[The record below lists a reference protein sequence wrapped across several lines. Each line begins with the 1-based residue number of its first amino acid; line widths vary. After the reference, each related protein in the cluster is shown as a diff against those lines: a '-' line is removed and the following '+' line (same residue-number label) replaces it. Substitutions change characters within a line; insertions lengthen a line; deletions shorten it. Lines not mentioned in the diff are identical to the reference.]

1 MLASGL
7 YTSLVL
13 LLIGTFKLAGCA
25 PGYSFTFSCSG
36 LPEGIQQKC
45 CDNGQWDSSRDGCH
59 P

>member
-25 PGYSFTFSCSG
+25 PDSSFSFDCSQ
-36 LPEGIQQKC
+36 LPEFVQQKC
-45 CDNGQWDSSRDGCH
+45 CTNGKWDASRCH